1 MEVGNLYWF
10 QSVALKV
17 CSKTLLWGVS
27 DCLFLSPD
35 WCILLMCPLVS
46 NWTKTKL
53 PHATTV
59 FGGFIKTSWNQW
71 FDWCWCCHRD
81 WIGSNTMHTTSCIHS
96 ASSIVA
102 VDCNIVKWGPS
113 QLAEAC
119 RIDSSLV
126 PAWRWM
132 KTLPTL
138 WLWCY
143 GLFRPEEDRSI
154 TVETSAGFLIHQQLV
169 PENCLR
175 FLHFVDFI
183 MSVDSVYVMVYARL
197 NPH

>member
-1 MEVGNLYWF
+1 MGVAEIKPTHVVYGWLCISKGWQHKGILYKRNSNSLILLPMEVGNLYWF

-102 VDCNIVKWGPS
+102 VDCNIVG
-113 QLAEAC
+113 A
-119 RIDSSLV
+119 
-126 PAWRWM
+126 
-132 KTLPTL
+132 
-138 WLWCY
+138 
-143 GLFRPEEDRSI
+143 F
-154 TVETSAGFLIHQQLV
+154 SAGWS
-169 PENCLR
+169 
-175 FLHFVDFI
+175 
-183 MSVDSVYVMVYARL
+183 M
-197 NPH
+197 